1 MIRTAASIHH
11 WAMTRAKLILKGP
24 REKTDLEL
32 LVDTGS
38 LYTWISGSI
47 LKKVGVSPTSHRKF
61 TTIEGRI
68 LERPIGDALIEY
80 KGDSAHCVVVFAQ
93 EDDVNVMGMTALENL
108 GLEVD
113 PTRETL
119 KRVESLAAF

>member
-1 MIRTAASIHH
+1 MG
-11 WAMTRAKLILKGP
+11 MTRAKLVLKGP

-47 LKKVGVSPTSHRKF
+47 LEKVGVSPTSHRKF

-93 EDDVNVMGMTALENL
+93 EDDVNVMGVTALENL